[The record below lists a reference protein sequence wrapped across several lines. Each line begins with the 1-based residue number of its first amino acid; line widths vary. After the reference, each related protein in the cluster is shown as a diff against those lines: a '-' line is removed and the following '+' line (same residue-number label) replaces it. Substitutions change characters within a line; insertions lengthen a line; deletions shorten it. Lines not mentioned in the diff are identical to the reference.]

1 MFSFPSVISYTV
13 SMRDNLLLLNLLF
26 LAWIFRMP
34 QLIKSWGIFNVYLPI
49 FFAILNR
56 WLNDKYLLSVYND
69 SCQRGTAMQYRVLEY
84 LLRTVCWQMTISYL
98 NIWIMSAI
106 NSMNKVRQCFEVCGN
121 FQEPKWWG
129 CPVDLS
135 RDTCSGRP
143 SGFSDE
149 SRGDGNRQGKRISQ
163 RCSHLIARNFRVQ
176 Q

>member
-69 SCQRGTAMQYRVLEY
+69 SCQRGTAMKYRVSEY
-84 LLRTVCWQMTISYL
+84 LLHLVCWQMTISYL

-106 NSMNKVRQCFEVCGN
+106 NLMNKVRQCFEVCGKISN
-121 FQEPKWWG
+121 
-129 CPVDLS
+129 S
-135 RDTCSGRP
+135 RKGEEVRVTGAGIPAPGGR
-143 SGFSDE
+143 
-149 SRGDGNRQGKRISQ
+149 RGSVMNPGETETVKENAYRRDVRT
-163 RCSHLIARNFRVQ
+163 
-176 Q
+176 

>member
-1 MFSFPSVISYTV
+1 M
-13 SMRDNLLLLNLLF
+13 L
-26 LAWIFRMP
+26 RMP
-34 QLIKSWGIFNVYLPI
+34 QLIKSWGIFDVHFPI
-49 FFAILNR
+49 FDILNR
-56 WLNDKYLLSVYND
+56 WLNDKCFISVYNN
-69 SCQRGTAMQYRVLEY
+69 SCQRGTAMKYRVSEY
-84 LLRTVCWQMTISYL
+84 LLHLVYWQMTISYL

-106 NSMNKVRQCFEVCGN
+106 NSMNKVRQYFEVCGN

-129 CPVDLS
+129 CPVDRN